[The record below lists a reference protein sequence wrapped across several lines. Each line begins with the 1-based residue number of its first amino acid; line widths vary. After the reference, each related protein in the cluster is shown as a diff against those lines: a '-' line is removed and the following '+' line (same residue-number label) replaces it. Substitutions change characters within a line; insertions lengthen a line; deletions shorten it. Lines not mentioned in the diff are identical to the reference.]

1 MKFSVDK
8 KDSYC
13 VFKLDET
20 KLDSIN
26 APKMKSE
33 LVLLST
39 EGNRNVILD
48 LSAVQFIDSSGL
60 SSILVGNRLSKEAKG
75 TFVVAS
81 PNENV
86 MRLLRISQLE
96 SVLNIVPTVGEATDM
111 VLMDEL
117 ERDLRG

>member
-13 VFKLDET
+13 IFKLEES
-20 KLDSIN
+20 KLDSFN

-48 LSAVQFIDSSGL
+48 LSVVQFIDSSGL

-75 TFVVAS
+75 TFVVAA

-86 MRLLRISQLE
+86 TRLLRISQLE
-96 SVLNIVPTVGEATDM
+96 SVLNIVPTVDEGTDM
-111 VLMDEL
+111 ILMDEL
-117 ERDLRG
+117 ERDLKG

>member
-13 VFKLDET
+13 IFKLDET
-20 KLDSIN
+20 KLDSLN

-33 LVLLST
+33 LVLLNT

-48 LSAVQFIDSSGL
+48 LSSVQFIDSSGL
-60 SSILVGNRLSKEAKG
+60 SSILVGSRLCKEAKG
-75 TFVVAS
+75 TFIVAN
-81 PNENV
+81 PNDNV
-86 MRLLRISQLE
+86 SRLLRISQLE
-96 SVLNIVPTVGEATDM
+96 SVLNIVPSVAEATDM
-111 VLMDEL
+111 IMMDEL

>member
-13 VFKLDET
+13 IFKLEESR
-20 KLDSIN
+20 LDSLN

-33 LVLLST
+33 LVLLNT

-60 SSILVGNRLSKEAKG
+60 SSILVGNRLAKDAKG
-75 TFVVAS
+75 TFILAA
-81 PNENV
+81 PNDNV
-86 MRLLRISQLE
+86 TRLLRISQLE
-96 SVLNIVPTVGEATDM
+96 SVINIVPTLTEATDM
-111 VLMDEL
+111 IMMDEL